1 MLSFGVEEM
10 EILQQ
15 LKTHNHKKLAAVTAV
30 FVATLLMTTA
40 LAVQAKPNGGRL
52 KPGIDFSGPHFNL
65 NVHGVPVGVDKFK
78 VDSIGEGRP
87 SIFVPGSAYDSEGN
101 PISFSIEYAFSLTK
115 NWTVLDC
122 DATVDG
128 TASIILPAYMY
139 VDTDSDG
146 IEEKL
151 RVKYYMLYIAGLGKP
166 SDDSMMIIEPQVA
179 YNASWTA
186 YQLNEDRLDVAGKR
200 KGKPVW
206 YNGTDLFFADVTFF
220 NGTDYIDYV
229 NQWIFDIPGLEGYWW
244 QMTNNDVKMM
254 QFRFYPVFA

>member
-1 MLSFGVEEM
+1 
-10 EILQQ
+10 
-15 LKTHNHKKLAAVTAV
+15 
-30 FVATLLMTTA
+30 
-40 LAVQAKPNGGRL
+40 
-52 KPGIDFSGPHFNL
+52 
-65 NVHGVPVGVDKFK
+65 
-78 VDSIGEGRP
+78 
-87 SIFVPGSAYDSEGN
+87 
-101 PISFSIEYAFSLTK
+101 
-115 NWTVLDC
+115 VLDC

-139 VDTDSDG
+139 VDRDSDG
-146 IEEKL
+146 VEEKL

-166 SDDSMMIIEPQVA
+166 SDDSIMIIEPQVA

-220 NGTDYIDYV
+220 NGTGYIDYV
-229 NQWIFDIPGLEGYWW
+229 DQWIFDIPGLEGYWW
-244 QMTNNDVKMM
+244 QMANNDVKLM